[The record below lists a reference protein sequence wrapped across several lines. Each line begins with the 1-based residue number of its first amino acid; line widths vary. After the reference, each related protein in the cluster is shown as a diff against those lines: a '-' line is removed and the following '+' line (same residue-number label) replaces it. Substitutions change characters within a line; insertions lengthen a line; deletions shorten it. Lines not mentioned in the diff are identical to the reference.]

1 MERGLKSA
9 FLVFNGIHR
18 VLTRCSQKT
27 NSEGGESLEE
37 QLMVA
42 QLHGVKVRICAA
54 EGAGRFIKRIAFQC
68 IRTTVRDNSGRLVW
82 QVFSRIHDLSFNRD
96 LAGGMF
102 TVFDLF
108 NFPNLFCHICLLT
121 LMSQV

>member
-37 QLMVA
+37 QRIVA
-42 QLHGVKVRICAA
+42 QLHRVKVRVRAA
-54 EGAGRFIKRIAFQC
+54 QGASCLIDHVTFDRI
-68 IRTTVRDNSGRLVW
+68 
-82 QVFSRIHDLSFNRD
+82 
-96 LAGGMF
+96 
-102 TVFDLF
+102 
-108 NFPNLFCHICLLT
+108 
-121 LMSQV
+121 